1 MSGRYAVVMGRRR
14 GKKSRAKKDVAR
26 ARHYQPANK
35 SAKNKE
41 KVEISADG
49 EASEAGRS
57 RERVRPS
64 EPGFL
69 RTAVAVLI
77 CSFSCLLVVGMIL
90 VLWLRVSPFDVI
102 DEVGKGG
109 GGDAYN
115 QGFTGFLAVLAGIA
129 TIALALRGMSWQVDD
144 FPADPRFHRA
154 WLQDVLDRSIRENG
168 AYFLTVILAG
178 LYGCV
183 VCVYA
188 VLSKHE
194 GWPGNSRVLL
204 IFLIVMYLIVSV
216 LPAFV
221 QRTDSGSFHG
231 YAMLLD
237 NVAALAE
244 WRYVNG
250 DDDALGDWGVNIYEC
265 RYYLKRIKGLVRGLP
280 LIHIVSALPGM
291 LAVVSLFLRGF
302 YGRGLIVLISCVFC
316 ILFSDGLFLRAV
328 ELKATVIAGGRVSGT
343 VVLDSVMC
351 VLMLL
356 ALWIAYYVH
365 SPHVLLSF
373 LSWRRW
379 WIAVVAFFLVIVFMS
394 VSTARMLCVVFI
406 DSRPLALGGSKIGS
420 FFEGLLICA
429 GVRQEVVKQIDAD
442 LFYKKRRLN
451 NFRVTSGLDDRKYEA
466 ILNLVAPRESVIRR
480 NVLNDSNGKGVE
492 SIYLR
497 KYLRDVVGLNMPQES
512 ES

>member
-1 MSGRYAVVMGRRR
+1 M
-14 GKKSRAKKDVAR
+14 
-26 ARHYQPANK
+26 
-35 SAKNKE
+35 
-41 KVEISADG
+41 
-49 EASEAGRS
+49 
-57 RERVRPS
+57 
-64 EPGFL
+64 
-69 RTAVAVLI
+69 LI
-77 CSFSCLLVVGMIL
+77 CSFSCLLVVGVIL

-102 DEVGKGG
+102 DEVGKGS
-109 GGDAYN
+109 GGDTYN
-115 QGFTGFLAVLAGIA
+115 QGFTGFLAVLAVIA
-129 TIALALRGMSWQVDD
+129 TITLALRGMSWQADD
-144 FPADPRFHRA
+144 LPADPRFHRA

-168 AYFLTVILAG
+168 AYFLTVVLAG

-216 LPAFV
+216 LPVFV

-231 YAMLLD
+231 YAVLLD

-250 DDDALGDWGVNIYEC
+250 GDGALGDWGVNIYGC
-265 RYYLKRIKGLVRGLP
+265 RYYLKRIKGLVEGLP
-280 LIHIVSALPGM
+280 LIHIVSASPGM
-291 LAVVSLFLRGF
+291 LAAASLFLRGF
-302 YGRGLIVLISCVFC
+302 YGRGLIVLISCAFC
-316 ILFSDGLFLRAV
+316 ILFSDGLFLRAI
-328 ELKATVIAGGRVSGT
+328 ELKTTVIADGRVGGA
-343 VVLDSVMC
+343 VFLESVMHGFT
-351 VLMLL
+351 LL
-356 ALWIAYYVH
+356 VLWIVYYMH

-379 WIAVVAFFLVIVFMS
+379 WIAVVAFFLVIVFIG
-394 VSTARMLCVVFI
+394 VSAARMLCVVFI
-406 DSRPLALGGSKIGS
+406 DSSPLALGGSKIGS

-429 GVRQEVVKQIDAD
+429 GVRQEVVKQIDAI
-442 LFYKKRRLN
+442 LFDKRRRLN
-451 NFRVTSGLDDRKYEA
+451 NFGVTSGLNSQKYEA
-466 ILNLVAPRESVIRR
+466 ILNLVIPRESVMRR
-480 NVLNDSNGKGVE
+480 NVLNESNDKRVE

>member
-14 GKKSRAKKDVAR
+14 GKKSRAKKSVAR

-35 SAKNKE
+35 SGENKE
-41 KVEISADG
+41 KVEISVDS
-49 EASEAGRS
+49 EVNEAGRS
-57 RERVRPS
+57 RERMRPS

-69 RTAVAVLI
+69 RTAVVVLI
-77 CSFSCLLVVGMIL
+77 CSFSCLLVVGVIL

-102 DEVGKGG
+102 DEVGKGS
-109 GGDAYN
+109 GGDTYN
-115 QGFTGFLAVLAGIA
+115 QGFTGFLAVLAVIA
-129 TIALALRGMSWQVDD
+129 TITLALRGMSWQVDD
-144 FPADPRFHRA
+144 LPADPRFHRA

-168 AYFLTVILAG
+168 AYFLTVVLAG

-216 LPAFV
+216 LPVFV

-231 YAMLLD
+231 YAVLLD

-250 DDDALGDWGVNIYEC
+250 GDGALGDWGVNIYGC
-265 RYYLKRIKGLVRGLP
+265 RYYLKRIKGLVEGLP
-280 LIHIVSALPGM
+280 LIHIVSASPGM
-291 LAVVSLFLRGF
+291 LAAASLFLRGF
-302 YGRGLIVLISCVFC
+302 YGRGLIVLISCAFC
-316 ILFSDGLFLRAV
+316 ILFSDGLFLRAI
-328 ELKATVIAGGRVSGT
+328 ELKATVIADGRVGGA
-343 VVLDSVMC
+343 VFLESVMHGFT
-351 VLMLL
+351 LL
-356 ALWIAYYVH
+356 VLWIVYYMH

-379 WIAVVAFFLVIVFMS
+379 WIAVVAFFLVIVFIG
-394 VSTARMLCVVFI
+394 VSAARMLCVVFI
-406 DSRPLALGGSKIGS
+406 DSSPLALGGSKIGS

-429 GVRQEVVKQIDAD
+429 GVRQEVVKQIDAI
-442 LFYKKRRLN
+442 LFDKRRRLN
-451 NFRVTSGLDDRKYEA
+451 NFGVTSGLNSQKYEA
-466 ILNLVAPRESVIRR
+466 ILNLVIPRESVMRR
-480 NVLNDSNGKGVE
+480 NVLNESNDKRVE

-497 KYLRDVVGLNMPQES
+497 KYLRDVVGLNLPQES

>member
-14 GKKSRAKKDVAR
+14 GKKSRAKKSVAR

-41 KVEISADG
+41 KVEVSAD
-49 EASEAGRS
+49 SEAGRS
-57 RERVRPS
+57 RERMRPS
-64 EPGFL
+64 EPGFF
-69 RTAVAVLI
+69 RTALAVSI
-77 CSFSCLLVVGMIL
+77 CSFSCLLVVGVIL

-102 DEVGKGG
+102 DEVGKGS

-144 FPADPRFHRA
+144 LPADPRFHRA
-154 WLQDVLDRSIRENG
+154 WLQDVVDRSVRENG

-183 VCVYA
+183 VFVYA

-204 IFLIVMYLIVSV
+204 IFLIVMYAIVSV
-216 LPAFV
+216 LPVFV

-231 YAMLLD
+231 YAVLLD
-237 NVAALAE
+237 DVAALAE

-250 DDDALGDWGVNIYEC
+250 GDGTLDDWGANIYEC
-265 RYYLKRIKGLVRGLP
+265 RYYLKRIKGLARGLP
-280 LIHIVSALPGM
+280 LIHVVSASPGV
-291 LAVVSLFLRGF
+291 LAATSFFLRGF
-302 YGRGLIVLISCVFC
+302 YGRGLIVLISCAFC
-316 ILFSDGLFLRAV
+316 ILFSGCLFLRAV
-328 ELKATVIAGGRVSGT
+328 ELKATVIANGRVGGT
-343 VVLDSVMC
+343 VFLESVMHGFT
-351 VLMLL
+351 LL
-356 ALWIAYYVH
+356 ALWILYYVH
-365 SPHVLLSF
+365 SPYVLLSF

-379 WIAVVAFFLVIVFMS
+379 WIAVVAFFLVVVFMG
-394 VSTARMLCVVFI
+394 VSAVRMLCVVFI

-429 GVRQEVVKQIDAD
+429 GVRQEVVKQIDAT
-442 LFYKKRRLN
+442 LFDKRRRLN
-451 NFRVTSGLDDRKYEA
+451 NFGVTSGPDGQKYEV
-466 ILNLVAPRESVIRR
+466 ILNFVIPRESVMWR
-480 NVLNDSNGKGVE
+480 NVLNGSNDKRVE

>member
-14 GKKSRAKKDVAR
+14 GKKSRAKKSVAR

-35 SAKNKE
+35 SGENKE
-41 KVEISADG
+41 KVEISVDS
-49 EASEAGRS
+49 EVNEAGRS
-57 RERVRPS
+57 RERMRPS

-69 RTAVAVLI
+69 RTAVVVLI
-77 CSFSCLLVVGMIL
+77 CSFSCLLVVGVIL

-102 DEVGKGG
+102 DEVGKGS
-109 GGDAYN
+109 GGDTYN
-115 QGFTGFLAVLAGIA
+115 QGFTGFLAVLAVIA
-129 TIALALRGMSWQVDD
+129 TITLALRGMSWQVDD
-144 FPADPRFHRA
+144 LPADPRFHRA

-168 AYFLTVILAG
+168 AYFLTVVLAG

-216 LPAFV
+216 LPVFV

-231 YAMLLD
+231 YAVLLD

-250 DDDALGDWGVNIYEC
+250 GDGALGDWGVNIYGC
-265 RYYLKRIKGLVRGLP
+265 RYYLKRIKGLVEGLP
-280 LIHIVSALPGM
+280 LIHIVSASPGM
-291 LAVVSLFLRGF
+291 LAVASLFLRGF
-302 YGRGLIVLISCVFC
+302 YGRGLIVLISCAFC
-316 ILFSDGLFLRAV
+316 ILFSDGLFLRAI
-328 ELKATVIAGGRVSGT
+328 ELKTTVIADGRVGGA
-343 VVLDSVMC
+343 VFLESVMHGFT
-351 VLMLL
+351 LL
-356 ALWIAYYVH
+356 VLWIVYYMH

-379 WIAVVAFFLVIVFMS
+379 WIAVVAFFLVIVFIG
-394 VSTARMLCVVFI
+394 VSAARMLCVVFI
-406 DSRPLALGGSKIGS
+406 DSSPLALGGSKIGS

-429 GVRQEVVKQIDAD
+429 GVRQEVVKQIDAI
-442 LFYKKRRLN
+442 LFDKRRRLN
-451 NFRVTSGLDDRKYEA
+451 NFGVTSGLNSQKYEA
-466 ILNLVAPRESVIRR
+466 ILNLVIPRESVMRR
-480 NVLNDSNGKGVE
+480 NVLNESNDKRVE